1 MRKAEAEQVLGKAR
15 GGVYC
20 WQERLEREGLL
31 GLEDRKWRPKRVCRP
46 IWFEEQVGAGRR
58 SRASHPQLGRE
69 TMVMLVRGTCFYLPA
84 RPGGSGHGG
93 RSAAIPSS

>member
-31 GLEDRKWRPKRVCRP
+31 GLEDRKWRPKRV
-46 IWFEEQVGAGRR
+46 
-58 SRASHPQLGRE
+58 
-69 TMVMLVRGTCFYLPA
+69 
-84 RPGGSGHGG
+84 
-93 RSAAIPSS
+93 